1 MKRETIYEWRYEE
14 TRDGNIGEI
23 IFGESNSPIDCLCG
37 ELEDYGSDN
46 RDDLEPYWEVCLNKR
61 VWDVEKEDILEEDWF
76 YLELVDGKFQ
86 FDPRCGEPP
95 KRFKAQVEKLN
106 KEL

>member
-1 MKRETIYEWRYEE
+1 MKRETTYEWRYEE
-14 TRDGNIGEI
+14 TRDGNIVDVCASE
-23 IFGESNSPIDCLCG
+23 NSSSIDCLYG

>member
-1 MKRETIYEWRYEE
+1 MKRETTYEWRYEE